1 MFKKAAA
8 ICIFSA
14 KAFVAHGGVSPV
26 PVPSASPISGC
37 SHSDTRL
44 NCVKYLGNY
53 DGDTISVEIPEVH
66 PLLGRKVGVRVL
78 GVDTPE
84 MKGKGKCEK
93 DRAKVAREFVA
104 DKLSK
109 AKRIDLVNVQR
120 DKYFR
125 VLAEVEVDGHSLSKA
140 LREQGHARDYDGG
153 TKDIHDWCPASK
165 SK

>member
-1 MFKKAAA
+1 MIKKAAA
-8 ICIFSA
+8 FCVLS
-14 KAFVAHGGVSPV
+14 VASIVAQGGVSPT
-26 PVPSASPISGC
+26 PVAQPSASSGC
-37 SHSDTRL
+37 SHTDTRL

-53 DGDTISVEIPEVH
+53 DGDTISVEIPDVH

-93 DRAKVAREFVA
+93 DRAKAAQAFVA
-104 DKLSK
+104 EKLSK

-125 VLAEVEVDGHSLSKA
+125 VLADVEVDGASLSNS

-153 TKDIHDWCPASK
+153 TKGSDDWCPTSK